1 MAVREVL
8 KTFTFEQQ
16 RQEINRLSSD
26 VGDAS
31 SLSTTSK
38 VVTQAIN
45 DIVSGAQS
53 LVDATLSGDL
63 TINGGDIYLQ
73 NAATDIFIKDN
84 VLNALLITEG
94 SNPYISV
101 DTVNSQ
107 KYTCWRKFDRQWRYS
122 IQSWSRF
129 CWFNNFWR

>member
-38 VVTQAIN
+38 IVTQLIN

-53 LVDATLSGDL
+53 LVDANLSG
-63 TINGGDIYLQ
+63 I
-73 NAATDIFIKDN
+73 
-84 VLNALLITEG
+84 
-94 SNPYISV
+94 
-101 DTVNSQ
+101 
-107 KYTCWRKFDRQWRYS
+107 WR
-122 IQSWSRF
+122 
-129 CWFNNFWR
+129 